1 MSQSTLNPEIS
12 PSTASKRKTSNPQ
25 AWYRPTFSPEHGVY
39 VVLLV
44 SFLTGVAA
52 AQNWTLATTLAFIS
66 ALCGFQAEHPLILQ
80 IKQHKSLKPRF
91 LIWAG
96 LYSTVALAIALGIA
110 VFHPIL
116 LWIYAGAI
124 LAFCIDAI
132 FVFHR
137 QQKSIVN
144 ELITFTA
151 VCLCAPFAYAATT
164 GTISKTAIGLWILN
178 TLFFSSAIF
187 SVKLRKSKT
196 HSPIPGLVYHA
207 IATLTIVLFW
217 YIGWLSLT
225 TACAFAVAVLKFGF
239 VVLRREWYCTTQIKY
254 VAMLETISAL
264 LFGTIASVSVLPPH
278 L

>member
-1 MSQSTLNPEIS
+1 MSQSTLNSEIL

-66 ALCGFQAEHPLILQ
+66 AFCSFQAEHPLILQ

-96 LYSTVALAIALGIA
+96 LYSTVALAIAVRIA
-110 VFHPIL
+110 VFYPIL

-132 FVFHR
+132 SVFHR

-144 ELITFTA
+144 EFITFTA

-187 SVKLRKSKT
+187 TVKLRKSKT

-207 IATLTIVLFW
+207 IATLMIVVLW
-217 YIGWLSLT
+217 YVGWLSPV
-225 TACAFAVAVLKFGF
+225 TACAFIVAVLKFGL
-239 VVLRREWYCTTQIKY
+239 VVLGREWYCTTQIKY